1 MSRGDSQHTTCIVET
16 RPGTPLLG
24 VYASLRL
31 PVYLCFYLAIIEEDW
46 TFYKFIMSG
55 QEEEKQIAIVTGG
68 SRGIGRAICQEL
80 AGAGYF
86 VIINYMTDE
95 PGAQTTLARVRAAG
109 GDGEVLGFDV
119 RDTHQCA
126 DVIEEI
132 IQRHSQIDVL
142 VNNAGVIRDG
152 LFMMMA
158 PENWRTVIDTGLH
171 GFYNMTRPVVEH
183 MVRRRQGA
191 VVSISSASS
200 LMPNRGQANY
210 AAAKA
215 GLNAASRVVAAE
227 VARLGIRVNVVAP
240 GLIETDMIQD
250 APKDQIKTM
259 IPMARI
265 GRPEEVARVVA
276 FLCSEAASYV
286 TGQVISVN
294 GGMV

>member
-1 MSRGDSQHTTCIVET
+1 MNRQ
-16 RPGTPLLG
+16 
-24 VYASLRL
+24 
-31 PVYLCFYLAIIEEDW
+31 
-46 TFYKFIMSG
+46 
-55 QEEEKQIAIVTGG
+55 EEKQRKIAIVTGG
-68 SRGIGRAICQEL
+68 SRGIGRAICKEL

-86 VIINYMTDE
+86 VIINYMADE
-95 PGAQTTLARVRAAG
+95 QGARTTLAGIREAG
-109 GDGEVLGFDV
+109 GVGEILQLDI
-119 RDTHQCA
+119 RKTRECETM
-126 DVIEEI
+126 IKEI
-132 IQRHSQIDVL
+132 MERHGQIDAL
-142 VNNAGVIRDG
+142 VNNAGIIRDG

-158 PENWRTVIDTGLH
+158 PENWQQVIDTGLH
-171 GFYNMTRPVVEH
+171 GFYNMTRPVVEQ
-183 MVRRRQGA
+183 MVRRRRGA

-240 GLIETDMIQD
+240 GLIETDMIKD
-250 APKDQIKTM
+250 APKEHIKTM

-265 GRPEEVARVVA
+265 GKPEEVAKVVA
-276 FLCSEAASYV
+276 FLCSEAASYI